1 MGQFGGGFAS
11 IRNFRMT
18 FLDNLRL
25 ALAVYRDANVE
36 VTERGVDL
44 HPSRPP
50 IAPRQVAAGKVQAS
64 KTLPAADLD
73 RVMSVSGLRR

>member
-1 MGQFGGGFAS
+1 
-11 IRNFRMT
+11 MT

-44 HPSRPP
+44 HPFRPP
-50 IAPRQVAAGKVQAS
+50 IAPRQVAAGKVQ
-64 KTLPAADLD
+64 TPTGTHLD
-73 RVMSVSGLRR
+73 RVMSVSGLRRQR